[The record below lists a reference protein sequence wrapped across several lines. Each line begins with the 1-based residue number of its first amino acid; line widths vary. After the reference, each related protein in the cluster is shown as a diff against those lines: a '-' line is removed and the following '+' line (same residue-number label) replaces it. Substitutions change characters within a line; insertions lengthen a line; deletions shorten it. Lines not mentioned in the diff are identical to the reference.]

1 MTGIFKFYPVE
12 MVLSTLLGIA
22 VMLVYYFVKM
32 KRGEVLVGRQGFSP
46 FFLKILP
53 GHIVIYGKT
62 GSGKSN
68 TAKLIASKV
77 SKKIPVLIL
86 DWAGEYEL
94 EKFERLIPGDNFQV
108 NPLEHVYGDLNE
120 HIDFLVDLFGDVFQF
135 SDPMRFMFRRALNQL
150 FSEDT
155 VPTLTRFLE
164 KLDAIP
170 LKSYYDHETKMA
182 IKRRLAHLVEGRALR
197 TFSDSS
203 HSMKY
208 LFSSNIIIDLSVFR
222 SVHVKILFTL
232 ILLKILYDYVVSR
245 KRFSEKV
252 KHVVIIEEAYNIIP
266 YRRLDYLPT
275 IGERLFAELRK
286 YGECLIAVSQSP
298 IETSWS
304 LAKNARV
311 VIIHNTLDKD
321 VDSVFGIRI
330 NFPFSKLP
338 VGEAYVIQDNRIK
351 RVKFFKYKFRKK
363 EFENTKSSKIKFS
376 HMLRFEEENRD
387 LYVEIE
393 YEKN

>member
-155 VPTLTRFLE
+155 GPTLTRFLE

-182 IKRRLAHLVEGRALR
+182 IRRRLAHLVEGRALR

-252 KHVVIIEEAYNIIP
+252 KHVVIIEEAYNVIP

-286 YGECLIAVSQSP
+286 YGVCLIAVSQSP

-363 EFENTKSSKIKFS
+363 EFENTKSSKIRFF
-376 HMLRFEEENRD
+376 HMPRFEEENRD

-393 YEKN
+393 

>member
-68 TAKLIASKV
+68 TAKLIASKI

-108 NPLEHVYGDLNE
+108 NPLEHIYGDLNE

-155 VPTLTRFLE
+155 GPTLTRFLE

-182 IKRRLAHLVEGRALR
+182 IRRRLAHLVEGRALR

-252 KHVVIIEEAYNIIP
+252 KHVVIIEEAYNVIP

-286 YGECLIAVSQSP
+286 YGVCLIAVSQSP

-363 EFENTKSSKIKFS
+363 EFENTKSSKIRFF
-376 HMLRFEEENRD
+376 HMPRFEEENRD

-393 YEKN
+393 